1 MQQTSAR
8 LAARTL
14 ERSTRLKNLE
24 KQEAEKR
31 VIISSIRYTLKNEEA
46 DICTY
51 MVNRLA
57 ITNMAK
63 YVATRAV
70 LLPGDMEHGSAV
82 QHGLSEQLRSILGH
96 IEDMEVVKERVA
108 KSDLTP
114 GYMEPLASDKSDI
127 RIDY

>member
-1 MQQTSAR
+1 MKR
-8 LAARTL
+8 LIFAL
-14 ERSTRLKNLE
+14 
-24 KQEAEKR
+24 
-31 VIISSIRYTLKNEEA
+31 
-46 DICTY
+46 

-70 LLPGDMEHGSAV
+70 LLPGDMEHGSTV
-82 QHGLSEQLRSILGH
+82 QYGLSEQLRSILGH

-114 GYMEPLASDKSDI
+114 GYMEPLASEKSDI

>member
-1 MQQTSAR
+1 MIK
-8 LAARTL
+8 L
-14 ERSTRLKNLE
+14 
-24 KQEAEKR
+24 
-31 VIISSIRYTLKNEEA
+31 ISL
-46 DICTY
+46 

-57 ITNMAK
+57 ITNMAE
-63 YVATRAV
+63 YVATRDV
-70 LLPGDMEHGSAV
+70 VLPGDMEHSSTV

-96 IEDMEVVKERVA
+96 IEDLEVVKERVA

>member
-1 MQQTSAR
+1 
-8 LAARTL
+8 
-14 ERSTRLKNLE
+14 
-24 KQEAEKR
+24 
-31 VIISSIRYTLKNEEA
+31 
-46 DICTY
+46 

-70 LLPGDMEHGSAV
+70 LLPGDMEHGSTV

-96 IEDMEVVKERVA
+96 IEDMEVVKERVT

-127 RIDY
+127 RIDYWVLYVYANNFYVYMQIKEWVSFIFKQQFGTVHEDIVH